1 MYKKASGVVLGYNQ
15 EGDWYEWTVD
25 VKKAGDYT
33 VFASVATENSTSSFS
48 LSVDGKVA
56 VEKVALS
63 GTSFDDFSNVKA
75 NISLPAGKHVLRMDV
90 TGSWFD
96 IDYFNF
102 VEGKDAKDPAEGGN
116 GGSEGGNGGSEGG
129 NGGDPD
135 KSAIHTSLHMET
147 PVRSSYDV
155 FDVNGVRLGR
165 MSAYSMSEAV
175 EILKSTSDIK
185 VQGIY
190 LLRSV
195 KNGAVKS
202 VRVAR

>member
-1 MYKKASGVVLGYNQ
+1 MEHVTFTPKGVCSIQIDFDL
-15 EGDWYEWTVD
+15 E
-25 VKKAGDYT
+25 
-33 VFASVATENSTSSFS
+33 
-48 LSVDGKVA
+48 DGK
-56 VEKVALS
+56 LY
-63 GTSFDDFSNVKA
+63 NVQFIGGCNGNLKA
-75 NISLPAGKHVLRMDV
+75 IGRL
-90 TGSWFD
+90 
-96 IDYFNF
+96 

-116 GGSEGGNGGSEGG
+116 GGSEDGNGGSEGG

-155 FDVNGVRLGR
+155 FDVNGVRIGR